1 MASAKAAFSTPTT
14 KEDPYT
20 YQVGFGNSFASE
32 AIPGTL
38 PVGQNSPQKVKYG
51 LYAEGVNGT
60 SFVAPR
66 AENQRT
72 WLYRMRPSVAHEGFV
87 LAEQNPY
94 FLKLTTNFSAN
105 DPKIHVSPTQLA
117 WHPLDVPNEPTDF
130 FQGLRTYAGNGDP
143 LLREG
148 IAIHVYLANKS
159 MEKKAYVNSDGD
171 MLILPQQGRLDIQT
185 ELGSLMV
192 RPGELVVIQRGLKFK
207 VTLPDG
213 PVRGYIQEIY
223 GSHYELPELGPLG
236 ANGLA
241 NVRDFEHPVAKFEID
256 TNTPWEIVYKVGGK
270 LFSCKQNHTPF
281 DVVAWHG
288 NYVPYKYAMEKFI
301 GVGSITK
308 DHIDPSIFCVLTA
321 KSKTPGT
328 PLADFL
334 IFSGRWDVATGT
346 FRPPYFHRNCASELM
361 GLIYGDYEGRSD
373 TFRPGSVS
381 YETGF
386 CPHGVSWEVYN
397 AASTMELTPQRVHE
411 GTLAFMFESSM
422 MFGITDF
429 AMKSDKLHEHEPGM
443 WNDLKNNFVE
453 EIDQVNADLKA
464 AGLPALVQGQ

>member
-1 MASAKAAFSTPTT
+1 MATAKAAFSTPTQ
-14 KEDPYT
+14 KADPYI

-32 AIPGTL
+32 AVPGAL
-38 PVGQNSPQKVKYG
+38 PVGQNSPQKNKYG
-51 LYAEGVNGT
+51 LYAESVNGT

-72 WLYRMRPSVAHEGFV
+72 WIYRMRPSVAHDGFV
-87 LAEQNPY
+87 PAKANPY
-94 FLKLTTNFSAN
+94 METSFTAN
-105 DPKIHVSPTQLA
+105 NPKIHVSPTQLA
-117 WHPLDVPNEPTDF
+117 WHPLEIPKEPTDF
-130 FQGLRTYAGNGDP
+130 IEGFRTIAGNGDP

-148 IAIHVYLANKS
+148 LAIHLYLANKS
-159 MEKKAYVNSDGD
+159 MEKKAVVNSDGD

-185 ELGSLMV
+185 ELGNLMV

-207 VTLPDG
+207 VSLPDG
-213 PVRGYIQEIY
+213 PVRGYIQEIF
-223 GSHYELPELGPLG
+223 GGHYELPELGPLG

-241 NVRDFEHPVAKFEID
+241 NVRDFEHPVAKFDID
-256 TNTPWEIVYKVGGK
+256 TNSPWEIVYKVGGK
-270 LFSCKQNHTPF
+270 LFTCKQDHTPF

-321 KSKTPGT
+321 KSKTPGV

-334 IFSGRWDVATGT
+334 IFSGRWDVASGT

-361 GLIYGDYEGRSD
+361 GLIYGEYGGRSD
-373 TFRPGSVS
+373 AFQPGSVS

-386 CPHGVSWEVYN
+386 CPHGVSWDVYK
-397 AASTMELTPQRVHE
+397 AASEMDLVPMRVHE

-429 AMKSDKLHEHEPGM
+429 AMNSEKRHEHEPGM

-453 EIDQVNADLKA
+453 QLDQVNADLKA
-464 AGLPALVQGQ
+464 AGLPPVVKGQ